1 MSLGISELTG
11 IDTQQYYSTIYQQTE
26 ELLTRFSLLGLKID
40 IPREM
45 ACLLDA
51 PDLMYECFK
60 VLDKC
65 WKNKTKIEHK
75 RIAKDLTFAF
85 EVKATYNKRYY
96 CAAKLA
102 DSAQKVEYNIE
113 RDSFVITFNAANV
126 ESIALMYYNLVGF
139 FNECYSDFL
148 IVFDFLSQH
157 DFLSYVKTQLDE
169 CLSKLRDRFGYSTVV
184 SSSVLMSLIKAIK
197 AYQKNKLNML
207 YNAIKKE
214 GRVPSKWSNEY
225 KLYAIVKRYVPNA
238 KYQYRCDWLG
248 AQSFDIFLPSHNMA
262 IEYQGEQHYKPLDIF
277 GGEEGLAER
286 RHRDEQ
292 KKKLADA
299 NGVDLRYWSY
309 IYYVSDTSVKGFL
322 ENNGIDIVSFKNTE
336 NGYEMAPSIIS

>member
-1 MSLGISELTG
+1 
-11 IDTQQYYSTIYQQTE
+11 
-26 ELLTRFSLLGLKID
+26 
-40 IPREM
+40 
-45 ACLLDA
+45 
-51 PDLMYECFK
+51 
-60 VLDKC
+60 
-65 WKNKTKIEHK
+65 
-75 RIAKDLTFAF
+75 
-85 EVKATYNKRYY
+85 
-96 CAAKLA
+96 
-102 DSAQKVEYNIE
+102 
-113 RDSFVITFNAANV
+113 
-126 ESIALMYYNLVGF
+126 
-139 FNECYSDFL
+139 
-148 IVFDFLSQH
+148 
-157 DFLSYVKTQLDE
+157 
-169 CLSKLRDRFGYSTVV
+169 
-184 SSSVLMSLIKAIK
+184 
-197 AYQKNKLNML
+197 ML

-299 NGVDLRYWSY
+299 NGVNLRYWSY

-322 ENNGIDIVSFKNTE
+322 ENNGIDIVSFKDTE